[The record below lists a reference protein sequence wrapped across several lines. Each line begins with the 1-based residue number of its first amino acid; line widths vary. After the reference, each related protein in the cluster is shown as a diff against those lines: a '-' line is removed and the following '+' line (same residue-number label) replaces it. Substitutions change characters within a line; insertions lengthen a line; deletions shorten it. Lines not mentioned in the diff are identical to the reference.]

1 MKKTLLVLFLLFISI
16 VSFSQDRKGAKFIH
30 GGQFIVKTVGTGS
43 ATKKYRITVGMP
55 IYGKRSGTDTTRVI
69 KPLDIRFPWD
79 ILYLYDTFGEDYFT
93 VSKGY
98 FGDKVKI
105 EWELKNNISGSS
117 AVTGLKIF
125 RRVYN
130 PVNPNSWGNPI
141 ANLAAT
147 STSFEDKYIE
157 GGILYEYKLYANGVN
172 STELKYRNF
181 ITGIGFRSPT
191 AIVTGN
197 INFKGGN
204 PVKDVLVQAN
214 SKGGFTSPLI
224 GLQIPESSDLAIKE
238 MKNGITNALTMQA
251 WLKPTSPFIND
262 QGNPIRVFRIR
273 SSTEA
278 SNTIDVFANLK
289 LASKILEI
297 TIGGRVYQISNYF
310 PSGKTDDRGNDEL
323 IPVSEFNTQFTHLSV
338 VVNHG
343 NVPTLYINGRPISA
357 AYRLQTHTNL
367 INSKVASYTAPYF
380 AVSVP
385 TSTISLTLLSQFAK
399 WNDVFVGGNNSA
411 RFDEIRIWNKAVDTA
426 AIRTDY
432 KRYISGNQP
441 SLISY
446 LSLNEGAGE
455 YAYDL
460 SRSGFDYN
468 ENNGILGV
476 STTWVRGTGNT
487 PSTNQLGILGV
498 TDEKG
503 NYEIT
508 NIPYSGTGESYTITP
523 MFGQHKF
530 EPNQQ
535 LVFLGQG
542 SEVANKIDFRDVSSF
557 SFKGKVLYDS
567 RGVFPSF
574 VAVNAI
580 NNPTN
585 KFNSLTPGIDYVEGG
600 ARIQDSGY
608 NNYQIVDQKYSKGEF
623 WKNTNGTASTDDDYL
638 ERYSSIFVEG
648 ANVYVDGVLQ
658 LDANNLPVET
668 TKEGRFDISV
678 PIGNHAITVK
688 KEGHTFTFNGRYPAA
703 PGTFQEFFEDSN
715 EPVVFIDS
723 TKIQFVGKVVGGPIE
738 AVKKIGFGQNGLLT
752 REIKSDSVGNKKI
765 LEVSA
770 KNNIGV
776 ARFKL
781 EYGSGQV
788 PPTQISTFQTN
799 VNSGEFRVNLLPLLY
814 KLEGQSSIT
823 IPTQTDISLIG
834 NGTSETLDFT
844 KIVPKT
850 TPVFKYKSFG
860 DKDSTVLNGE
870 PYHYAKNY
878 IYRSTP
884 LLKVLKQTSDEIIK
898 VAGVE
903 ISTANFAT
911 PIYTQFFPYEIDLQR
926 IERYLN
932 KDVAPVD
939 TNNVPIA
946 DGQLIASNT
955 LALSNTE
962 VVTTDAKDPSILHYS
977 FKAGIPNIA
986 PPFRKTIGLFYRVNN
1001 SEIPVTLKS
1010 EGIILGGAS
1019 DGSQTF
1025 VTEAPDVP
1033 AIILRDPPGTNSS
1046 ASIEKGTVISF
1057 NTRSSF
1063 GRREGG
1069 KIETEIGGGTY
1080 FELQGGLVP
1089 TPRVSIENKQSLDIG
1104 LGFQNT
1110 TTDGK
1115 NMNTSY
1121 SFNKTISTS
1130 SEPDYVGSE
1139 GDLYIGNSKNI
1150 YYGSYDNMVA
1160 SRTIPQ
1166 KYVNGIATNLSP
1178 NEYIV
1183 LGTSDFPIYISKQ
1196 KALSYI
1202 DKPLETFFIY
1212 SQKHILNTLIPEY
1225 TLAMQAIKNGPN
1237 PESAANLKLLAQK
1250 AEQIRLWKKVIFD
1263 NEKSKYLAKNDRAK
1277 YKEGLLDQITAYQNK
1292 LKTALDGVRDPLA
1305 SDNIEEQIDD
1315 SDSIRVIFNTQF
1327 EKNISF
1333 DAGLGEYSQSVR
1345 TNVINTTTT
1354 NYNVIFDQSVATK
1367 FGFSINKIGISTKTS
1382 AFFQQD
1388 INSAMVQEYAASN
1401 TITYRLKDNDPAN
1414 FLSVDVVNSFD
1425 RNGPIFSVLGGRTS
1439 CPYEGAETSEFF
1451 PESVFKEHFDKV
1463 HAKKA
1468 AISSIETQLNEKEK
1482 AFNLIKITG
1491 SAAAIGNNRK
1501 EMAALIA
1508 TKNRLENE
1516 LTSLDS
1522 LIENSFDKYVS
1533 AVKAP
1538 LNKATQ
1544 KVEVPEL
1551 NVTKDNIINVPEAKK
1566 AEFEL
1571 KLRNNSTAGVDA
1583 DFKLVVDNTTNPNNA
1598 LINIEQNGTIVH
1610 VPYGQTVIYKL
1621 TLGKSIS
1628 DVYNYN
1634 NIKIRLESLCDGVDV
1649 SSSVVISAQFVPACT
1664 DVEVSNPLGN
1674 WVYNKAASPNKLTV
1688 NVSGFNA
1695 NFASF
1700 KQIDLEY
1707 RASGSANWTRLQ
1719 TYFNNETLLNSS
1731 SFPDKK
1737 SMIAARASLP
1747 FEMDVLALNL
1757 ADGNYEIRARSSCT
1771 NNTTYISDPITGK
1784 IDLNAPIKFNA
1795 PLPIDGILGA
1805 GEDIKVSFNE
1815 PIIFSSGTSLVK
1827 IEGQTNQ
1834 LKINHDVSLLFE
1846 GTNNTMVINQPKIMT
1861 GDLTLEFWLKLNST
1875 ANATILKQN
1884 DGIKI
1889 DLIDGKISFT
1899 IGGIQVQGS
1908 APTDGLFHHYTFV
1921 YKNKT
1926 GEVSI
1931 FRDALDPEIKTGE
1944 INLPTANNEAII
1956 LGGNTFKGNLHDL
1969 RIWNKTISQPDAYA
1983 NRETRLSGNEP
1994 NLIGFWPM
2002 DEGNGTIAYDK
2013 ARFKHAE
2020 IKTNWDIKPRGTAYS
2035 FANKQHLS
2043 LENVSSVQLTK
2054 EMDATISFWIK
2065 TEGNQEATI
2074 FSNGKGNGTD
2084 ITQSDGFDNK
2094 WAINLTTAGNLTFNS
2109 EGKQLVLT
2117 TTPITDNLWHHVSIL
2132 LNRQGALTTYVDAAP
2147 VSANLMTG
2155 IGGFSGGRIWL
2166 GARGSQ
2172 DLAGYSV
2179 DHRFTGKL
2187 DEFQLWNTL
2196 RNEEQIKRDRFFEVS
2211 PNSIGLL
2218 LYARMN
2224 QPTPASS
2231 DGPRYY
2237 HAIEGNKIST
2247 SLAVVRTDTTLSQV
2261 NFSVDA
2267 PAVKPERSVINFEVN
2282 RVISNTEMILEPVI
2296 SDIASL
2302 EGQMVDITVHR
2313 MFDAANNAQASPITW
2328 TAFYRRHEIS
2338 WFAEGYN
2345 EIVDIVK
2352 PAGEANSF
2360 EITLLNKGGKTR
2372 PFTITNIPRWLSLS
2386 RTTGSIAA
2394 DSKLVIIATIDKD
2407 YTPGEYI
2414 ENLHLQTD
2422 FNYDEKLQVKVRVLA
2437 KEPSWNVNAA
2447 NFDKS
2452 MTLVGRIQVNGV
2464 FSNDVYDLVA
2474 AFQNGKLVGTAKPI
2488 YNEAYKQYFIFLTL
2502 YSSDVT
2508 TDKITFKIWDASA
2521 GKIVEATANGEL
2533 TLDFQDNDIRGSLSS
2548 PVLLANTS
2556 LFEQNI
2562 ALNKGWTWVSMNVDD
2577 PNFSNLNTLTKELSL
2592 ETDDRIVAGSK
2603 QEIYSKNIAI
2613 PTWSGSISSNGGI
2626 SSSVMYKMYLNKE
2639 QTLNIKGAAVDI
2651 STWTFPVKKNWN
2663 WLPFPLPG
2671 NRLLSESMAYFD
2683 AVDGDV
2689 IKSQTQFAIFDPILG
2704 WNGSMKYLESGKGYM
2719 LKSSKDQTFRFP
2731 SYLAKNMGVAKPV
2744 TGLLQ
2749 VATTVPFEAEKTVAE
2764 FNQYSQNMNA
2774 VVSLPSGYTDV
2785 FVYDEAQ
2792 VLKAKASR
2800 SEDKELVYLTIFGE
2814 KPENLF
2820 FYISNGGNKQKAT
2833 ASVKFEANRIIGAP
2847 ANPFVLELAEGR
2859 NVQLYPNPFAS
2870 ELTIELNASVKQ
2882 ESQIEI
2888 ISLTGQVIYTQAIQV
2903 QAGTNVISCRPL
2915 ISNGIYLVRVQI
2927 DGREFV
2933 QKVIKQADTN

>member
-1 MKKTLLVLFLLFISI
+1 MKKAALFLFFLFISI
-16 VSFSQDRKGAKFIH
+16 VSFSQDKKGAKFIT

-43 ATKKYRITVGMP
+43 ATIKYKITVGTP
-55 IYGKRSGTDTTRVI
+55 IYGKRSGTDTTRI
-69 KPLDIRFPWD
+69 FKPLDIRFPWD

-98 FGDKVKI
+98 YGDKVKI
-105 EWELKNNISGSS
+105 EWELKNNISGNS
-117 AVTGLKIF
+117 AVTGFKIY

-130 PVNPNSWGNPI
+130 PVNPNSWGSSI
-141 ANLAAT
+141 ANLAAA
-147 STSFEDKYIE
+147 STFFEDKYIE
-157 GGILYEYKLYANGVN
+157 GGILYEYKLYASGVN
-172 STELKYRNF
+172 STELKYRNY
-181 ITGIGFRSPT
+181 IAGIGFRSPT

-204 PVKDVLVQAN
+204 PVKDVLIRAN
-214 SKGGFTSPLI
+214 SKGGFTNPSV
-224 GLQIPESSDLAIKE
+224 GLQIPNSNELAIE
-238 MKNGITNALTMQA
+238 GMKNGIQNALTMQT
-251 WLKPTSPFIND
+251 WLKPISPFIND
-262 QGNPIRVFRIR
+262 EGNPIRVFRIR

-278 SNTIDVFANLK
+278 SNTIDVSVNLK

-297 TIGGRVYQISNYF
+297 IIGGKVYQLSNYF

-323 IPVSEFNTQFTHLSV
+323 IPVSEFNSQFIHLSV
-338 VVNHG
+338 VIKHG
-343 NVPTLYINGRPISA
+343 NVPTLFINGRPISA
-357 AYRLQTHTNL
+357 AYRLQTQTNL
-367 INSKVASYTAPYF
+367 INAKVATYTAPYF
-380 AVSVP
+380 AVSIP
-385 TSTISLTLLSQFAK
+385 TATISLTLLSQFAK
-399 WNDVFVGGNNSA
+399 WNDVFVGGNTSA
-411 RFDEIRIWNKAVDTA
+411 QFDEIRVWNKAVDTT

-446 LSLNEGAGE
+446 LSLNEGAGD

-460 SRSGFDYN
+460 SRSGFDFN
-468 ENNGILGV
+468 QNNGKLGA
-476 STTWVRGTGNT
+476 SSAWVNGSGNT
-487 PSTNQLGILGV
+487 PSTDQLGILGV

-530 EPNQQ
+530 EANQQ

-542 SEVANKIDFRDVSSF
+542 SEVANKIDFTDVSSF
-557 SFKGKVLYDS
+557 SFKGKVMFDS

-574 VAVNAI
+574 VAVNSI
-580 NNPTN
+580 TNPTN
-585 KFNSLTPGIDYVEGG
+585 KFNSLTADVDYVEGG
-600 ARIQDSGY
+600 ASIQDIGY
-608 NNYQIVDQKYSKGEF
+608 NYYQKVDTKYSKGDF
-623 WKNTNGTASTDDDYL
+623 WKNTNGTSSLTDDYL
-638 ERYSSIFVEG
+638 ERYSSIYVEG
-648 ANVYVDGVLQ
+648 ANVYVDGALQ

-668 TKEGRFDISV
+668 TNEGRFDISV

-688 KEGHTFTFNGRYPAA
+688 KEGHTFTYNGCFPAA
-703 PGTFQEFFEDSN
+703 TGTYQEFFEDSN

-738 AVKKIGFGQNGLLT
+738 AAKRIGFGENGLLT
-752 REIKSDSVGNKKI
+752 REIKSDSIGNKKI

-776 ARFKL
+776 ANFKL
-781 EYGSGQV
+781 EYGTGQL
-788 PPTQISTFQTN
+788 PTKTSTFQTN

-823 IPTQTDISLIG
+823 IPTQSDIHLIG

-844 KIVPKT
+844 KIVAKT

-878 IYRSTP
+878 IHRSTP

-903 ISTANFAT
+903 ISTANFVT
-911 PIYTQFFPYEIDLQR
+911 PIYTQFYPYEIDLQR

-939 TNNVPIA
+939 TNNVPIS

-962 VVTTDAKDPSILHYS
+962 LVTTDASDPSILHYS

-1001 SEIPVTLKS
+1001 IEIPVTLKG

-1046 ASIEKGTVISF
+1046 ASIEKGSVISF
-1057 NTRSSF
+1057 NTKSSF

-1069 KIETEIGGGTY
+1069 KIDTEIGGGTY

-1115 NMNTSY
+1115 SMNTSY

-1130 SEPDYVGSE
+1130 SESDYVGSE

-1166 KYVNGIATNLSP
+1166 KYVNGIATNLAP
-1178 NEYIV
+1178 NEYV
-1183 LGTSDFPIYISKQ
+1183 NLGTTDFPIYISKQ

-1225 TLAMQAIKNGPN
+1225 TLAMQAIKNGAN
-1237 PESAANLKLLAQK
+1237 PGSAANLKLLAQK

-1263 NEKSKYLAKNDRAK
+1263 NEKSKYLAKNDRTK
-1277 YKEGLLDQITAYQNK
+1277 YKEGIEEQITAYQNL
-1292 LKTALDGVRDPLA
+1292 LKTALDGVSDPLA
-1305 SDNIEEQIDD
+1305 ANNIESQIDD
-1315 SDSIRVIFNTQF
+1315 SDSIRVIFNTEF

-1333 DAGLGEYSQSVR
+1333 DAGVGEYSQSVK
-1345 TNVINTTTT
+1345 TSVINTITT
-1354 NYNVIFDQSVATK
+1354 NYNVIFDQSVATT
-1367 FGFSINKIGISTKTS
+1367 FGFSINKIGINAKTS

-1388 INSAMVQEYAASN
+1388 VNSAMVQEYAASN
-1401 TITYRLKDNDPAN
+1401 TISYRLKDNDPAN

-1425 RNGPIFSVLGGRTS
+1425 GHGPIFSVLGGRTS

-1451 PESVFKEHFDKV
+1451 PESVFKDHFDKIN
-1463 HAKKA
+1463 AKKT
-1468 AISSIETQLNEKEK
+1468 AITSIETQLNEKEK
-1482 AFNLIKITG
+1482 AYNLLKRTG
-1491 SAAAIGNNRK
+1491 TAAALGNNRTEK
-1501 EMAALIA
+1501 AALMA
-1508 TKNRLENE
+1508 TKNRLNNE
-1516 LTSLDS
+1516 LISLDS
-1522 LIENSFDKYVS
+1522 TIENSFDKYVS

-1571 KLRNNSTAGVDA
+1571 KLSNNSAAGVDA

-1621 TLGKSIS
+1621 TLGKSIT
-1628 DVYNYN
+1628 DVYAYN

-1649 SSSVVISAQFVPACT
+1649 SSSVLLSAQFVPACT
-1664 DVEVSNPLGN
+1664 DVVVSNPLGN
-1674 WVYNKAASPNKLTV
+1674 WVYNKAASSNKLTV

-1695 NFASF
+1695 SFASF

-1707 RASGSANWTRLQ
+1707 RATGTSNWTRLQ
-1719 TYFNNETLLNSS
+1719 TYFNNEALLNASS
-1731 SFPDKK
+1731 IPDKK
-1737 SMIAARASLP
+1737 SMIAARATLP
-1747 FEMDVLALNL
+1747 YEMDVLALNL

-1771 NNTTYISDPITGK
+1771 NNTVYISDPISGK
-1784 IDLNAPIKFNA
+1784 IDLHAPVKFNT

-1815 PIIFSSGTSLVK
+1815 PIQFILGTSLVEIK
-1827 IEGQTNQ
+1827 GQTNQ
-1834 LKINHDVSLLFE
+1834 EKISHDVSLLFE
-1846 GTNNTMVINQPKIMT
+1846 GTNNTVVINQPKIMT

-1875 ANATILKQN
+1875 ANATILNQN

-1889 DLIDGKISFT
+1889 DLIDGKINFAR
-1899 IGGIQVQGS
+1899 GGIKTQGN
-1908 APTDGLFHHYTFV
+1908 APTDNLFHHYSFV

-1931 FRDALDPEIKTGE
+1931 YRDALDPESKTGA
-1944 INLPTANNEAII
+1944 INLPTANNEALV
-1956 LGGNTFKGNLHDL
+1956 LGGNTFTGNVHDL
-1969 RIWNKTISQPDAYA
+1969 RIWNKSISQPDAYA
-1983 NRETRLSGNEP
+1983 NMYTRLSGNEA

-2002 DEGNGTIAYDK
+2002 DEGNGTIAHDK
-2013 ARFKHAE
+2013 ARYKHAE
-2020 IKTNWDIKPRGTAYS
+2020 IKANWDIKPKGTAYS
-2035 FANKQHLS
+2035 FATKQHLS
-2043 LENVSSVQLTK
+2043 LENVTFVQLTN

-2074 FSNGKGNGTD
+2074 FSNGKGDGTD

-2094 WAINLTTAGNLTFNS
+2094 WAVNLTTAGNLTFNS
-2109 EGKQLVLT
+2109 EGKQLALT
-2117 TTPITDNLWHHVSIL
+2117 TTPFTDNLWHQISIT
-2132 LNRQGALTTYVDAAP
+2132 LNRQGALTTYVDAAS

-2155 IGGFSGGRIWL
+2155 IGGFSGNRIWL

-2172 DLAGYSV
+2172 DLAGITV
-2179 DHRFTGKL
+2179 DRRFTGKL
-2187 DEFQLWNTL
+2187 DEFQIWNTL

-2211 PNSIGLL
+2211 PYSIGLL

-2247 SLAVVRTDTTLSQV
+2247 SLAVVRTDTAASEV

-2267 PAVKPERSVINFEVN
+2267 PAVKPERSVISFDVN
-2282 RVISNTEMILEPVI
+2282 RVISNTEMILDPVI
-2296 SDIASL
+2296 TDIASL

-2352 PAGEANSF
+2352 PGGEANSF

-2386 RTTGSIAA
+2386 KTTGSIAA

-2437 KEPSWNVNAA
+2437 KAPVWNVNAA
-2447 NFDKS
+2447 TFDKS

-2464 FSNDVYDLVA
+2464 FSTDVYDQVA
-2474 AFQNGKLVGTAKPI
+2474 AFQNGTLVGTATLT
-2488 YNEAYKQYFIFLTL
+2488 YNEAYKHYFIFLTL
-2502 YSSDVT
+2502 YSTAVT

-2521 GKIVEATANGEL
+2521 GKIVEATVNGNL
-2533 TLDFQDNDIRGSLSS
+2533 TLDFQDNEIRGSLSN
-2548 PVLLANTS
+2548 PILLANTS
-2556 LFEQNI
+2556 LVEQNI
-2562 ALNKGWTWVSMNVDD
+2562 ALNKGWTWLSMNVDD

-2603 QEIYSKNIAI
+2603 QELYSKNIAI
-2613 PTWSGSISSNGGI
+2613 PTWSGSISSNGGL
-2626 SSSVMYKMYLNKE
+2626 STLVMYKMYLNKE

-2651 STWTFPVKKNWN
+2651 STWTFPVKTNWN

-2671 NRLLSESMAYFD
+2671 NRLTTESMAYFD

-2731 SYLAKNMGVAKPV
+2731 TYLAKNMSVAKPV

-2749 VATTVPFEAEKTVAE
+2749 IATTVPYEAEEKVPA
-2764 FNQYSQNMNA
+2764 FNQFSQNMNA
-2774 VVSLPSGYTDV
+2774 VISLPSGYTDV
-2785 FVYDEAQ
+2785 FVYDESQ
-2792 VLKAKASR
+2792 VLKAKSSR
-2800 SEDKELVYLTIFGE
+2800 GTDKELIYLTIFGE

-2820 FYISNGGNKQKAT
+2820 FYISNGENKQKTT
-2833 ASVKFEANRIIGAP
+2833 ASIEFQANRILGAR
-2847 ANPFVLELAEGR
+2847 AKPFILELPNDR
-2859 NVQLYPNPFAS
+2859 SVRLYPNPFS
-2870 ELTIELNASVKQ
+2870 NELTIELNAGVKQ
-2882 ESQIEI
+2882 ETQLEI
-2888 ISLTGQVIYTQAIQV
+2888 VSITGQVIYTKAIQV
-2903 QAGTNVISCRPL
+2903 QAGLNVISCRPL
-2915 ISNGIYLVRVQI
+2915 ISDGIYLVKVQI

-2933 QKVIKQADTN
+2933 QKVIKQAASN